1 MPRPRKSK
9 ADRRVPVAV
18 YLEPALLKR
27 LKAAADKDRRSA
39 STLAAL
45 YIEAG
50 LERAE

>member
-27 LKAAADKDRRSA
+27 LKQAADKDRRSA

-50 LERAE
+50 LKGGN

>member
-9 ADRRVPVAV
+9 AERRVPVAV
-18 YLEPALLKR
+18 YLEPALLKK
-27 LKAAADKDRRSA
+27 LKEVAEKDRRSA

-50 LERAE
+50 LERAA